1 MKYDSDFL
9 EHQAEGWGHWRILEA
24 AVARDDPE
32 RAAGI
37 SAVFALQ
44 SAAPAQLTPSIYCY
58 VLRVVDEDLDLVS
71 DEAFGALEDASNV
84 DCTGELGIVQHA
96 DHGDHDDHD
105 DHGHDDHDDHG
116 HGDHDHDDHDDHEG
130 HDHGNEDEDADQES
144 RQVGGRR

>member
-44 SAAPAQLTPSIYCY
+44 SAAPAQLLPSIYCY

-84 DCTGELGIVQHA
+84 DCTGVLGIVQHA
-96 DHGDHDDHD
+96 DHGDHGD
-105 DHGHDDHDDHG
+105 HDDHDDHDG
-116 HGDHDHDDHDDHEG
+116 HEG

-144 RQVGGRR
+144 RQVG